1 MKFWARTVP
10 DDSRRTQ
17 DEYVSPMAV
26 LERLPAWATT
36 GVGSLPHTEGRTAAA
51 QAVKAYD
58 LPFCPQLPRLE
69 GDMVAEWLGADP
81 ARCGW
86 SPDRDRQRP
95 RGWEWLLRQLTLRPP
110 AHGIVKLQVTGP
122 LTLARALDE
131 HAPVGLAREIAVWLA
146 ANVAEQV
153 DVLADRGLDAL
164 LVIDEPTLSAVAA
177 VAAEGVE
184 AAWGPLRVV
193 APAWGVHLC
202 CAVPWDVVERA
213 APDVVSF
220 DLTLGLDDDG
230 AGAVRR
236 LVAGG
241 TRIAWGVVAPHRPDT
256 DTDAADVLN
265 AAIARTGVAGTS
277 SLLTPTCGTGRM
289 APRRE
294 VAVSGVL
301 AGLARACR

>member
-1 MKFWARTVP
+1 
-10 DDSRRTQ
+10 
-17 DEYVSPMAV
+17 V
-26 LERLPAWATT
+26 LDRLPAWATT
-36 GVGSLPHTEGRTAAA
+36 GVGSLPYTEGRTAAG

-110 AHGIVKLQVTGP
+110 SHGIVKLQVTGP

-131 HAPVGLAREIAVWLA
+131 RAPIELAREIAVWLA

-164 LVIDEPTLSAVAA
+164 LVIDEPTLSAAA
-177 VAAEGVE
+177 ADGVE
-184 AAWGPLRVV
+184 AAWDALRVA
-193 APAWGVHLC
+193 APAWGLHVC
-202 CAVPWDVVERA
+202 CAVPWDIIERA
-213 APDVVSF
+213 APDVLSF
-220 DLTLGLDDDG
+220 DLTLGLDGGG
-230 AGAVRR
+230 ADAVGR

-241 TRIAWGVVAPHRPDT
+241 SRIAWGVVAPHRPE
-256 DTDAADVLN
+256 ADVEVAGLLD
-265 AAIARTGVAGTS
+265 AAIARTGVAGTM

-294 VAVSGVL
+294 VAVSAAL
-301 AGLARACR
+301 ADLARARRRSV